1 MRRAPLTLGHYV
13 LVHYGFKATFIT
25 GLGLY
30 GIGTL
35 IFWPSA
41 VLFSYAAFVVSNLVV
56 GCGVSILE
64 LGSNPFIALCG
75 PPRYAEIRLN
85 ISQGV
90 QATATVLFSLLAH
103 KVLFRSVQD
112 SSSLINVQWSYLGI
126 AIFDALLCLVFIYM
140 PIPEATDDDFEEAC
154 QRRGSTA
161 SQRFF
166 GGRARTIYVTLA
178 LGSFA
183 NFVYVGAQE
192 TLSLNFTDFVEAVQ
206 PRYAQAS
213 AS

>member
-1 MRRAPLTLGHYV
+1 M
-13 LVHYGFKATFIT
+13 
-25 GLGLY
+25 Y

-35 IFWPSA
+35 VFWPSA

-75 PPRYAEIRLN
+75 PPRYSEIRLN

-140 PIPEATDDDFEEAC
+140 PIPEASDADFAEAC
-154 QRRGSTA
+154 ERRGSTA

-166 GGRARTIYVTLA
+166 GLRTIYVTLA
-178 LGSFA
+178 LGCFA
-183 NFVYVGAQE
+183 QFAYVGAQE
-192 TLSLNFTDFVEAVQ
+192 SVNLAFTAYVEAVE
-206 PRYAQAS
+206 PRS
-213 AS
+213 VPLPSLPSPVI